1 MEELSTLKIMEQS
14 SQVKDICFNV
24 KLELAV
30 KISYNTIDKFINKD
44 IKEKV
49 WIRMIYC
56 HML

>member
-1 MEELSTLKIMEQS
+1 MEQS
-14 SQVKDICFNV
+14 SQVKDICCFNV

-30 KISYNTIDKFINKD
+30 KISYNTINKFINKD